1 MAELLKGDE
10 EKVDT
15 YKNILN
21 TVIQPLC
28 DHDEDL
34 LRMWITRLKRSD
46 GEGWAVGETLE
57 RALRY
62 IRMTV
67 ALANEAPQEVTDEH
81 KNSMDR

>member
-1 MAELLKGDE
+1 M
-10 EKVDT
+10 DT

-21 TVIQPLC
+21 TIVQPLC

-34 LRMWITRLKRSD
+34 LRMWITRLKQSD
-46 GEGWAVGETLE
+46 GEGRAVGEMLE

-67 ALANEAPQEVTDEH
+67 ALANEQTQAT
-81 KNSMDR
+81 